1 MEGQVMVKKAQ
12 YARFFWPTLRGI
24 TLILASCGF
33 IASYSGLLHGE
44 NWGLPVFVVGTIA
57 LVAMTAKPDAIE
69 DEGTEKFAQ
78 RRVPW
83 SLIAY
88 GIITG
93 VGFNWVCVFRAFSR
107 QYAFFSVPVV
117 GATGL
122 IMVVYAAI
130 GLLVVR
136 LAGGNWRTALVVFA
150 VAPGVLGGFVLRL
163 HLFPLR

>member
-1 MEGQVMVKKAQ
+1 MVKKAQ
-12 YARFFWPTLRGI
+12 CAGFFWPTLRGI
-24 TLILASCGF
+24 TLILAVGGF
-33 IASYSGLLHGE
+33 IASNSGLLHGE
-44 NWGLPVFVVGTIA
+44 NWGLPVFVVGSIA
-57 LVAMTAKPDAIE
+57 LVAMTPKPDTIE
-69 DEGTEKFAQ
+69 HEGPEKFAQ
-78 RRVPW
+78 RWVPW

-93 VGFNWVCVFRAFSR
+93 IGFNWVCVFRAFSR
-107 QYAFFSVPVV
+107 QYAFFSAPVA

-122 IMVVYAAI
+122 IMVVYATI

-136 LAGGNWRTALVVFA
+136 LAGGNGRTALIVFA